1 MIVRQ
6 KYLDKLIAFQDTDLV
21 KVITG
26 IRRCGKSTLLDM
38 MRHHLAQQGVPES
51 RLLTFKMES
60 MELAGIVDYRDLYD
74 LVTSRIAEQPHVYLF
89 FDELQNVENW
99 EKAINA
105 LRVDADCDIYVTG
118 SNAFLLSSELATLIS
133 GRYVEIPMQPL
144 TFAEY
149 LDFRGATISIA
160 RSGAFRIW
168 LFRSRMNRCTA
179 TICAAYTRP

>member
-21 KVITG
+21 KVVTG

-38 MRHHLAQQGVPES
+38 MREHLAAQGVPEN

-60 MELAGIVDYRDLYD
+60 MELASIADYRELYD
-74 LVTSRIAEQPHVYLF
+74 LVVGRIAGQPHTYLF
-89 FDELQNVENW
+89 FDELQNVEGW

-133 GRYVEIPMQPL
+133 GRYVEIAMQPL

-149 LDFRGATISIA
+149 LDFRGASWQPAGKPAPT
-160 RSGAFRIW
+160 
-168 LFRSRMNRCTA
+168 
-179 TICAAYTRP
+179 